1 MSNCLTLSGNLVSW
15 KLVVIDRR
23 SSRWLWRL
31 WLSSDDGED
40 NKVDMNS
47 YADEE
52 YLEEEE
58 EDEDGEGG

>member
-1 MSNCLTLSGNLVSW
+1 MMVKIIKLT
-15 KLVVIDRR
+15 
-23 SSRWLWRL
+23 
-31 WLSSDDGED
+31 
-40 NKVDMNS
+40 MNS